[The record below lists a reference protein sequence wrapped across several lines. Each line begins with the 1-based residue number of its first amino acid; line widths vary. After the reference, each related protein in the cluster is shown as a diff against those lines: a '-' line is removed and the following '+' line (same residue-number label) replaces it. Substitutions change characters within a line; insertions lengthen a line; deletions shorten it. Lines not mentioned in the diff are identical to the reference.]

1 MPKNQEIRI
10 PAPKLNFQF
19 EKPTERPKR
28 KKQMEKVYFPDDD
41 EEDHDDDQDDPESE
55 YHGSSDENEKV
66 RNPKKCKV

>member
-1 MPKNQEIRI
+1 MPKNQEMGI

-55 YHGSSDENEKV
+55 
-66 RNPKKCKV
+66 